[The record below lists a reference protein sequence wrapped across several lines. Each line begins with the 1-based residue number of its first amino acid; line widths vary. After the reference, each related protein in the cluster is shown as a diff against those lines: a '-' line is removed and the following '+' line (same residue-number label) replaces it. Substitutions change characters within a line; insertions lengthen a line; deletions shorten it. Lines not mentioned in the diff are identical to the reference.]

1 MDTIERND
9 PTKLSGRDKKIRP
22 RARNVELR
30 FKFWQLLA
38 TYVSLGVAIFGILYV
53 VRSLDNN
60 TKSVRNSVQ
69 QNMLSLVTGLDRVFV
84 DNPELHPYFY
94 ECLEIKEDPNDRR
107 YQQVF
112 ATAVQTLD
120 VLDIAESQINRF
132 SEDWDT
138 PQAWENWINDS
149 FTHSP
154 VLRQVLHKHI
164 SWYGKGLKDS
174 IVKVEQKLKDMEKEN
189 KRPCD

>member
-1 MDTIERND
+1 MITSDYNT
-9 PTKLSGRDKKIRP
+9 PTELSGRYKKIRP
-22 RARNVELR
+22 WARDVELR
-30 FKFWQLLA
+30 FKFWQLFA
-38 TYVSLGVAIFGILYV
+38 TYASLVVAILGVLYV

-94 ECLEIKEDPNDRR
+94 ECREIKEDPDDRR

-112 ATAVQTLD
+112 AAAVQTLD

-132 SEDWDT
+132 SDDWDT
-138 PQAWENWINDS
+138 PQAWDNWITDS

-164 SWYGKGLKDS
+164 NWYGKGLKDR
-174 IVKVEQKLKDMEKEN
+174 IVKVEQKLKEMKEQN
-189 KRPCD
+189 KQPCD

>member
-1 MDTIERND
+1 MDTSEHNA
-9 PTKLSGRDKKIRP
+9 PAKLSGSDNKLVPWARD
-22 RARNVELR
+22 ADLR
-30 FKFWQLLA
+30 YKFWHLFA
-38 TYVSLGVAIFGILYV
+38 TYASLVVAIFGIVFV

-69 QNMLSLVTGLDRVFV
+69 QNMLSLVTGLDRIFV

-94 ECLEIKEDPNDRR
+94 ECQEIKEDPNDRR

-112 ATAVQTLD
+112 AAAVQTLD
-120 VLDIAESQINRF
+120 VLDIAESQITRF

-138 PQAWENWINDS
+138 PQAWDNWVNDA

-154 VLRQVLHKHI
+154 VLRLVLRKHI
-164 SWYGKGLKDS
+164 TWYGKGLKER
-174 IVKVEQKLKDMEKEN
+174 IVKVEQKLKEMEQQN

>member
-1 MDTIERND
+1 MDTTERD
-9 PTKLSGRDKKIRP
+9 APTNLSGSDKKLGP
-22 RARNVELR
+22 WAHDADLR
-30 FKFWQLLA
+30 YKFWHLLA
-38 TYVSLGVAIFGILYV
+38 TYASLVVAIFGIVYV
-53 VRSLDNN
+53 VRSLDSN

-69 QNMLSLVTGLDRVFV
+69 QNMLSLVTSLDRVFV

-94 ECLEIKEDPNDRR
+94 ECLEIKADPNDRR

-112 ATAVQTLD
+112 AAAVQTLD

-154 VLRQVLHKHI
+154 VLRQVLYKHI
-164 SWYGKGLKDS
+164 SWYGKGLKDR
-174 IVKVEQKLKDMEKEN
+174 IVKVEQKLKEMNQDN